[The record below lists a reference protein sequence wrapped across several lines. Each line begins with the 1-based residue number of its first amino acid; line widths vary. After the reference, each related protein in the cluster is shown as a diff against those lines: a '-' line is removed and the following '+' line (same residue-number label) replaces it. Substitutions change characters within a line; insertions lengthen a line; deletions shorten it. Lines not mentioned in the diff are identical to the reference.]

1 MPTTDFVHLHVHS
14 EYSLLDGACDV
25 VSLLTTVKGFGMS
38 AVAVTDHGNLFGII
52 DFYKNALKHGVK
64 PIIGYEAYLA
74 PGARTDRDS
83 RGIREGAFHLTLLAR
98 NNTGLQN
105 LYKLASSAYREG
117 FYYHPRIDK
126 ELLSAHAEGLICLS
140 GCLHSEIAHLILADD
155 FPQACAVAGQ
165 FADIFGKDNFFIELQ
180 DHGLADQK
188 RLLPKSVKVARGIG
202 VGMTATNDVHYLARE
217 DSRMHDVLL
226 CIATNKRV
234 TDEDRL
240 RYSTNEFYLKS
251 PEEMAA
257 IFSSLPEAL
266 SSTAE
271 IARRCNVELS
281 FNQTHLPPFTPPGGM
296 TSKDYLRE
304 LSVQGLYARYG
315 AEAERHMERL
325 NFELATIERMG
336 FSNYFLIVWDIVNFA
351 RRNGIPV
358 GPGRGSAAGC
368 LVSYCIGITEIDP
381 IRYGLLFERF
391 LNPGRVEMPDIDVD
405 FCKFGRARVLE
416 YVREKYG
423 SRNVAQIITFGTLKA
438 RAAVRD
444 VGRALGIP
452 LSVVDA
458 IARKIPEVAPTEKI
472 KLKDMLAADPALRKE
487 GENDPRVKEMFDIAC
502 KVEGL
507 RRHASTHA
515 AAMVI
520 ADRDLTNY
528 LPLYVKD
535 GVEATQFDMNCVKD
549 LGLLKI
555 DLLAVQTLTAID
567 LAIKTIREKRGIV
580 VDLRT
585 IPLDD
590 PATFDLLCKADV
602 VGIFQLEASAGMRD
616 LVKKLAPRR
625 FEDLIALLAL
635 YRPGT
640 LKSGMEMIDS
650 FIRVRHKQEEASYLH
665 PLLRPILE
673 ETNGL
678 IVYQEQVMTIAH
690 QIGGLSLQEAD
701 ELRKAMSKKKRELL
715 AEFRERFVDGA
726 RKKGVSLEIADQL
739 FDQMEYFAGYGFNKS
754 HATAYA
760 LICYQTAYLKA
771 HYAPEFM
778 AAVMTVEHEKTE
790 KIAELIEEC
799 KRLKITILP
808 PDVNES
814 GADFTV
820 VPGGIRFGLMAVK
833 GIGERT
839 VAAIVAA
846 RRKYGAFSSLYQF
859 CELVDQQ
866 SINRAAVEC
875 LIRCGAFDSL
885 KAPRA
890 ALLKAVDE
898 AVQFGST
905 HQKERRSGQKLLFG
919 GDPSSE
925 KATPVYPPLPAVAE
939 MPQDQLLAGEKETLG
954 FYITSH
960 PLLDHLE
967 TIAAFSTA
975 RIPDILARNVAEGV
989 EITVGGQISDVATI
1003 LIRHGASKDQRMVRF
1018 KIRDIGNA
1026 LSAIAFPQEL
1036 EKYKDILV
1044 NDRIVFLRGKVD
1056 FRREEPTLKVDSA
1069 VPIERAREE
1078 FTGSLTISLTATG
1091 TDTELLERLR
1101 RTLDAHPGSCTVF
1114 MRIVTAE
1121 GKKVMLKTASRFM
1134 VSPSSAFVR
1143 DVENLLGKGSITFH
1157 RRV

>member
-1 MPTTDFVHLHVHS
+1 MPAPDFVHLHVHS
-14 EYSLLDGACDV
+14 EYSLLDGAC
-25 VSLLTTVKGFGMS
+25 SIEKLLKTAKRLDMP
-38 AVAVTDHGNLFGII
+38 AIAVTDHGNLFGVI
-52 DFYKNALKHGVK
+52 DFYKNAIKRGIK
-64 PIIGYEAYLA
+64 PVIGYEAYVA

-83 RGIREGAFHLTLLAR
+83 KGVREGAFHLTLLAR

-126 ELLSAHAEGLICLS
+126 EVLASHSDGLICLS
-140 GCLHSEIAHLILADD
+140 GCLHSEIAHLVLADD

-165 FADIFGKDNFFIELQ
+165 FADMFGKDNFFIELQ

-188 RLLPKSVKVARGIG
+188 RVLPKSVEIARGVG
-202 VGMTATNDVHYLARE
+202 VGMTATNDVHYLDRE

-226 CIATNKRV
+226 CIATNKRI

-251 PEEMAA
+251 REEMAA

-266 SSTAE
+266 ASTAD
-271 IARRCNVELS
+271 IARRCNVELL
-281 FNQTHLPPFTPPGGM
+281 FNETHLPPFTPPAGK
-296 TSKDYLRE
+296 TSKDYLRD
-304 LSVQGLYARYG
+304 LSLQGLRARYDDQ
-315 AEAERHMERL
+315 ADRHMERL

-336 FSNYFLIVWDIVNFA
+336 FSSYFLIVWDIVNFA
-351 RRNGIPV
+351 KRNGIPV

-381 IRYGLLFERF
+381 MRYGLLFERF

-405 FCKFGRARVLE
+405 FCKFGRARIIE

-423 SRNVAQIITFGTLKA
+423 SRNVAQVITFGTLKA

-452 LSVVDA
+452 LSVVDP
-458 IARKIPEVAPTEKI
+458 IARKIPEVAPTDKT

-487 GENDPRVKEMFDIAC
+487 GEDNPLVKEMFDIAC

-520 ADRDLTNY
+520 ADRDLTDY
-528 LPLYVKD
+528 LPLYVKES
-535 GVEATQFDMNCVKD
+535 VEATQFDMNCVKD

-555 DLLAVQTLTAID
+555 DLLAVQTLTALD
-567 LAIKTIREKRGIV
+567 LAVKMIKEKRGV
-580 VDLRT
+580 DVDLRT

-590 PATFDLLCKADV
+590 SATFDLLCKAEV
-602 VGIFQLEASAGMRD
+602 MGVFQLEASAGMRD
-616 LVKKLAPRR
+616 LVKKLGPRR
-625 FEDLIALLAL
+625 FEDIIALLAL

-640 LKSGMEMIDS
+640 LRSGMEMIES
-650 FIRVRHKQEEASYLH
+650 FIRVRHKQEKAIYLH
-665 PLLRPILE
+665 GLLRPILE

-678 IVYQEQVMTIAH
+678 IVYQEQVMTIANKV
-690 QIGGLSLQEAD
+690 GGFTLEQAD
-701 ELRKAMSKKKRELL
+701 KLRKAMSEKNRELL
-715 AEFRERFVDGA
+715 ASFRERFVDGA
-726 RKKGVSLEIADQL
+726 EKKGVDTDVAGQV
-739 FDQMEYFAGYGFNKS
+739 FGQMEYFAGYGFNKS
-754 HATAYA
+754 HAAAYA
-760 LICYQTAYLKA
+760 LVCFQTAYLKT

-790 KIAELIEEC
+790 KVAELIEEC

-833 GIGERT
+833 GVGERT
-839 VAAIVAA
+839 VNAIVAA
-846 RRKYGAFSSLYQF
+846 RKEHGAFSSLHQF
-859 CELVDQQ
+859 CEFVEQQ
-866 SINRAAVEC
+866 SINRAALER

-885 KAPRA
+885 KVPRA
-890 ALLKAVDE
+890 ALLKALDE
-898 AVQFGST
+898 AAQFGST
-905 HQKERRSGQKLLFG
+905 RQKEKQSGQSVLFG
-919 GDPSSE
+919 GDS
-925 KATPVYPPLPAVAE
+925 AALRGARAYPPLPAVDE
-939 MPQDQLLAGEKETLG
+939 MPKDQLLAGEKETLG

-967 TIAAFSTA
+967 TIASFSTV

-989 EITVGGQISDVATI
+989 EVTVGGQLTDFATM

-1018 KIRDIGNA
+1018 KIRDLGHA

-1036 EKYKDILV
+1036 EKHKEVLV
-1044 NDRIVFLRGKVD
+1044 ADRIAFLKGKVD

-1078 FTGSLTISLTATG
+1078 FTGSLTVSLSAAG
-1091 TDTELLERLR
+1091 TDTELLERLKR
-1101 RTLDAHPGSCTVF
+1101 VLDAHPGSCTVF
-1114 MRIVTAE
+1114 MCIVTAN
-1121 GKKVMLKTASRFM
+1121 GKKVMLKTANRLM
-1134 VSPSSAFVR
+1134 VSPSGAFVR
-1143 DVENLLGKGSITFH
+1143 DIENLLGKGSLRFH